1 MNTQQ
6 LIENN
11 LFEQLQTESALVRRT
26 IKSAITKRD
35 KLNVYVALS
44 STEQLKFRQGHLMNI
59 DDFTI
64 ALDQVKARL
73 RQRMI

>member
-35 KLNVYVALS
+35 KLNAYVALS
-44 STEQLKFRQGHLMNI
+44 STEQLKFRQGYLMNI

-64 ALDQVKARL
+64 ALNQVKARL